1 MNRPEDLTPNV
12 LNHLLKFAETR
23 GRFWRR
29 KLRDYWHTG
38 VTSGFLD
45 QDEAAAMQAVRN
57 SLAHKLNALSVE
69 QMEAWWEEDRYR
81 RTAIRQYSSGGLVE
95 IGEEAKVSLSGGEG
109 AYVQAWVW
117 VSADDLQSRSAA

>member
-45 QDEAAAMQAVRN
+45 QDEAAALRAVRN
-57 SLAHKLNALSVE
+57 SLAHKLNSLSVE
-69 QMEAWWEEDRYR
+69 QMEEWRDEDLYRQAAWDNFH
-81 RTAIRQYSSGGLVE
+81 SGGKCE
-95 IGEEAKVSLSGGEG
+95 IDGGARVSLSGSEG
-109 AYVQAWVW
+109 AYVQAWIW
-117 VSADDLQSRSAA
+117 VPASCLGAA